1 MPGWNTVDQIFDVQQ
16 NAGILSV
23 YSVSE
28 LILFPE
34 MSTRLAT
41 VCGWM

>member
-1 MPGWNTVDQIFDVQQ
+1 MPGWITVDEIFNLQQ
-16 NAGILSV
+16 NVGILSV

-28 LILFPE
+28 LILIPE

-41 VCGWM
+41 VYGWV

>member
-1 MPGWNTVDQIFDVQQ
+1 MPGWITVDQICNVQQ
-16 NAGILSV
+16 NAGIQSV

-28 LILFPE
+28 LILIPE

-41 VCGWM
+41 VYGWM